1 MRSRW
6 NRRKSLQIYVLKL
19 EASQILEPFY
29 IHGAKIAF
37 VKTCDADPS
46 FPGYQ
51 SSVSGTRAER
61 A

>member
-19 EASQILEPFY
+19 EASRILEPFY

-51 SSVSGTRAER
+51 SSQ
-61 A
+61 